1 VGANRQWLRIRIG
14 DAMFLLLFAVLLEMV
29 LGVAI
34 FAAFGMVTR

>member
-1 VGANRQWLRIRIG
+1 VVRPAFWRR
-14 DAMFLLLFAVLLEMV
+14 AMFLFLLMLLEMV